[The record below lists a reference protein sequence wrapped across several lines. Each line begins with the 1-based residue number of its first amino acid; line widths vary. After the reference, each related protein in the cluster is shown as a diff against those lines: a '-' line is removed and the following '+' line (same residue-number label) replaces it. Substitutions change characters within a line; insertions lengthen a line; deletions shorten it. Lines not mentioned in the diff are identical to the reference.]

1 MKSQILLNLPNGQ
14 NRTTLAS
21 LLLSSLSFCNI
32 SSTFLFYFV
41 FGNFFFN
48 IVQALYFQFCSFP
61 GDCNILWHRFMIYN
75 AMEKTFYNLF
85 SLRQPKEI
93 HVPWKSFQK
102 RRYKD
107 YFPYSS
113 INSKSNTIFESLV
126 SILSWNNSASNDLD
140 KNYSTDT

>member
-1 MKSQILLNLPNGQ
+1 MAKIEQLWLHFYYHHYHFVIFLLPFFSILCLVIF
-14 NRTTLAS
+14 
-21 LLLSSLSFCNI
+21 SSVLFKHCIFSFA
-32 SSTFLFYFV
+32 
-41 FGNFFFN
+41 GNN
-48 IVQALYFQFCSFP
+48 MYMP
-61 GDCNILWHRFMIYN
+61 GDCNILWHKFMIYN

-93 HVPWKSFQK
+93 HVPWKNFKQ

-107 YFPYSS
+107 CFPYSS
-113 INSKSNTIFESLV
+113 IHSKSNTIFESLV